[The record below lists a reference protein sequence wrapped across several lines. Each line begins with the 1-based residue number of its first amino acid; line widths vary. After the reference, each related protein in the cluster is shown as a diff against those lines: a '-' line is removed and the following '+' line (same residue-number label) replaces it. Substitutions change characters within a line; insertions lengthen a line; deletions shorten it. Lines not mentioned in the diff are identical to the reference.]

1 MTTFYTNFG
10 KKKTTFNSC
19 FDYKFQ
25 AAVFLHEGEGVAG
38 VEVGNVGMDH
48 DGDQAGRGQRFSLHR
63 SESGT
68 GDC

>member
-1 MTTFYTNFG
+1 ML
-10 KKKTTFNSC
+10 C
-19 FDYKFQ
+19 LQLQ

-48 DGDQAGRGQRFSLHR
+48 NGDKAGRGQRFPLHR
-63 SESGT
+63 SKSGT